1 MGTMMAGSKEGIP
14 LNRRPSSIESVVHS
28 IVELMEPYASDIRV
42 ALKIEIDPRLPM
54 VNVDEDKIAWTL
66 GTLIGNA
73 LRHVGRGSFFHPG
86 GSIVVRAAVRAATG
100 EVVIE
105 VTDDGP
111 GIPEDKLPLLF
122 QATEPTQRRIGY
134 ALSLAREI
142 VTAHGGTME
151 VDSSQDPLRHGT
163 TMRLVLPAD

>member
-42 ALKIEIDPRLPM
+42 ALKIEIDPRLPL

-86 GSIVVRAAVRAATG
+86 GTIVVRAVAKPETG
-100 EVVIE
+100 QIVIE
-105 VTDDGP
+105 VSDDGP
-111 GIPEDKLPLLF
+111 GIPADKLPLLF
-122 QATEPTQRRIGY
+122 QPERTDRRVGY
-134 ALSLAREI
+134 ALLLAREI
-142 VTAHGGTME
+142 VTAHGGVLE
-151 VDSSQDPLRHGT
+151 ADSTDDPLKHGT
-163 TMRLVLPAD
+163 TMRILLPGA